1 MSKNNC
7 FSINTYFQLEELIK
21 LKVNKRKI
29 LVIFIKNY
37 LVKGFGIDWVKTVI
51 RLVKQNYS
59 EQNIKFFVD
68 AGNDYGLS
76 ILILRQNIDYLKL
89 RSNKII
95 LNKINQIAKKNNVLL
110 NPAFNIVELSKIK
123 NYKKLK
129 I

>member
-1 MSKNNC
+1 MSKKNC

-37 LVKGFGIDWVKTVI
+37 LVKGFGIDWVKTII

-76 ILILRQNIDYLKL
+76 IMILRQNIDYLKL

>member
-1 MSKNNC
+1 MSNKNC

>member
-1 MSKNNC
+1 MSNKNC

-110 NPAFNIVELSKIK
+110 NPGFNIVELSKIK

>member
-1 MSKNNC
+1 MSKKNC

-37 LVKGFGIDWVKTVI
+37 LVKGFGIDWVKTII

-76 ILILRQNIDYLKL
+76 IMILRQNIDYLKL

-95 LNKINQIAKKNNVLL
+95 LNKINQIAKKNNFLL

-123 NYKKLK
+123 NFKKLK

>member
-1 MSKNNC
+1 MSKKNC

-76 ILILRQNIDYLKL
+76 IMILRQNIDYLKL

-110 NPAFNIVELSKIK
+110 NPAFNIVDLSKIK
-123 NYKKLK
+123 NFKKLK

>member
-1 MSKNNC
+1 MSKKNC